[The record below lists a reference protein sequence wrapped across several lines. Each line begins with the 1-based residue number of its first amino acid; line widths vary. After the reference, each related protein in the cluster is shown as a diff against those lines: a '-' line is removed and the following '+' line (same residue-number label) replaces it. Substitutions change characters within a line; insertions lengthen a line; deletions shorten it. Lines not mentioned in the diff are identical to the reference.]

1 MSTCRSGIVTRS
13 QSGFCHGDCKS
24 PLIEELSASKRRSS
38 DSETSDMSDTGSGP
52 DLREVLRAMDK
63 LFSQQIEYLHA
74 KLDEA
79 TVWKPEIRELR
90 TFLSFRIPGY

>member
-79 TVWKPEIRELR
+79 TVWKPEIREIGI
-90 TFLSFRIPGY
+90 FLCFRIPGY